1 MSNSDPTAH
10 RNALT
15 AILGDGNVVWDE
27 AALLDHAHD
36 YWSIAQLRLLRGTLT
51 NRPLCVARPGNVDDV
66 AAVLRYANE
75 NRVPVVP
82 FGAGSGVCGGVLP
95 DQSAI
100 VVDMRRMDRILAIND
115 VAQTV
120 TVQAGKMGNIF
131 EQELNAAGFTMRH
144 FPQSIDVSTVGGWV
158 ATRAAG
164 QYSTRYGNI
173 EDALMAVQV
182 VLPDGSVVGTR
193 VGPRAATGPDV
204 RNLFLGAEGTLGIV
218 TELTMRIYP
227 LPESVVMQAFTFDSF
242 DAGLEAI
249 RLFMRAGWRPPVVRL
264 YDAIESGRLF
274 TPWSSGGENL
284 LLLLSEG
291 PAALT
296 EVEMA
301 GCAQA
306 CAQQGGKPIGPDP
319 VESWR
324 HERNKV
330 PGFTPFLERGMVLD
344 TIEVATA
351 WDRINELYREVVG
364 SLQTVEGIL
373 VASGHSSHSY
383 VSGTNIYF
391 TFAAMPA
398 SPEKAE
404 ETYFTCWAKTMEATL
419 KCGGTIAHHHG
430 IGRLR
435 NGWMARELGGGLD
448 VLRKLKQVID
458 PNGIMNP
465 GVLFPQD

>member
-1 MSNSDPTAH
+1 MPKFDPTAH

-15 AILGDGNVVWDE
+15 GLLSDGVVQWDD

-36 YWSIAQLRLLRGTLT
+36 YWSVAQLRLLRGTLA
-51 NRPLCVARPGNVDDV
+51 NRPFCVTRPANAEDV
-66 AAVLRYANE
+66 ATVLRYANQHKL
-75 NRVPVVP
+75 PVVP

-95 DQSAI
+95 DEQSI
-100 VVDMRRMDRILAIND
+100 VIDMRRMDRILEIND
-115 VAQTV
+115 LAQTV
-120 TVQAGKMGNIF
+120 TVQAGKMGNLF

-182 VLPDGSVVGTR
+182 VLPDGSVVATR
-193 VGPRAATGPDV
+193 VGPRAATGPDI
-204 RNLFLGAEGTLGIV
+204 RNIFLGAEGTLGIV
-218 TELTMRIYP
+218 TELTMRIFP
-227 LPESVVMQAFTFDSF
+227 LPESVVMQAFTFESF

-306 CAQQGGKPIGPDP
+306 CARHGGKPIGPDP

-344 TIEVATA
+344 TIEVAA
-351 WDRINELYREVVG
+351 SWDRIHDLYREVVS

-391 TFAAMPA
+391 TFAAIPP

-430 IGRLR
+430 IGRMR
-435 NGWMARELGGGLD
+435 NDWMARELGGGLD
-448 VLRKLKQVID
+448 VLRKLKQIID

-465 GVLFPQD
+465 GVLFPQG